1 MLKNMITFH
10 DLANEAMERS
20 SASMNSD
27 SSKLTYGVVKSRL
40 GDLLYKLASQKFED
54 PAEGEAALKAKF
66 GALNAEI
73 RDRIAALEEE
83 YR

>member
-1 MLKNMITFH
+1 
-10 DLANEAMERS
+10 
-20 SASMNSD
+20 
-27 SSKLTYGVVKSRL
+27 L

-54 PAEGEAALKAKF
+54 PADGEEVLKVKF